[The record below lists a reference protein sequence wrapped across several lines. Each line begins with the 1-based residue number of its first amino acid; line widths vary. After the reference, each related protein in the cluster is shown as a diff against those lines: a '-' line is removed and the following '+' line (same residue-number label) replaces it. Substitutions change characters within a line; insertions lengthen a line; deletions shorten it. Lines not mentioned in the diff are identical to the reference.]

1 MKTHLTLV
9 RSLIVLVALALAPVG
24 IALAHGQPVI
34 AVQPAVVAAGG
45 QITITGME
53 MEPGEVF
60 AITLERLSTSAPLGE
75 AVVTGE
81 GEDANAGFTATFT
94 IPADTTPS
102 SYTVR
107 AATEE
112 GESAETDLTVT
123 APSAEASAGPA
134 MAQEPTGEQHLLDR
148 SKPIGQIAAVVV
160 VIALSA
166 AAGFVLIRSRG

>member
-1 MKTHLTLV
+1 MKMHLTLV
-9 RSLIVLVALALAPVG
+9 RSLIVLAALAFAPVEM
-24 IALAHGQPVI
+24 ALAHGVPVI
-34 AVQPAVVAAGG
+34 AVQPAVVAAGD
-45 QITITGME
+45 QITVTGTE

-60 AITLERLSTSAPLGE
+60 TITLEGVSGSIPLGE
-75 AVVTGE
+75 AAVTGE
-81 GEDANAGFTATFT
+81 GEEGGFTATFT
-94 IPADTTPS
+94 IPADTAPG

-112 GESAETDLTVT
+112 GESAEADLTVT

-134 MAQEPTGEQHLLDR
+134 MAEEPTGEQHLLDR

-166 AAGFVLIRSRG
+166 AAGFVLVRSRG

>member
-1 MKTHLTLV
+1 MKTYVTFV
-9 RSLIVLVALALAPVG
+9 RSLIVLMALALAPVG

-45 QITITGME
+45 QITVTGTE

-60 AITLERLSTSAPLGE
+60 AITLEGMSGAILLGE
-75 AVVTGE
+75 ATVTGE
-81 GEDANAGFTATFT
+81 GEEGGFTVTFT
-94 IPADTTPS
+94 VPVNTAPG

-112 GESAETDLTVT
+112 GESAEADLTVT

-160 VIALSA
+160 IIALSA
-166 AAGFVLIRSRG
+166 AAGFVLVRSRG

>member
-9 RSLIVLVALALAPVG
+9 RSLIVLVVLVLAPVG

-60 AITLERLSTSAPLGE
+60 AITLEGLSTSAPLGE

-81 GEDANAGFTATFT
+81 GEEGGFTATFT
-94 IPADTTPS
+94 IPADTAPG

-112 GESAETDLTVT
+112 GESAEADLTVT

-134 MAQEPTGEQHLLDR
+134 MAEEPTGEQHLLDR

-166 AAGFVLIRSRG
+166 AAGFVLVRSRG

>member
-1 MKTHLTLV
+1 MKMHLTLV
-9 RSLIVLVALALAPVG
+9 RSLIVLAALTLAPVG
-24 IALAHGQPVI
+24 IALAHGVPVI
-34 AVQPAVVAAGG
+34 AVQPAVVAAGD
-45 QITITGME
+45 QITVTGTE

-60 AITLERLSTSAPLGE
+60 TITLEGVSGSIPLGE
-75 AVVTGE
+75 AAVTGE
-81 GEDANAGFTATFT
+81 GEEGGFTATFT
-94 IPADTTPS
+94 IPADTAPG

-112 GESAETDLTVT
+112 GESAEADLTVT

-134 MAQEPTGEQHLLDR
+134 MAEEPTGEQHLLDR

-166 AAGFVLIRSRG
+166 AAGFVLVRSRG

>member
-9 RSLIVLVALALAPVG
+9 RSLIVLVVLVLAPVG

-60 AITLERLSTSAPLGE
+60 AITLEGLSTSAPLGE

-81 GEDANAGFTATFT
+81 GEEGGFTATFT

-112 GESAETDLTVT
+112 GEAATADLTVT

-134 MAQEPTGEQHLLDR
+134 MAEEPTGEQHLLDR

-160 VIALSA
+160 IIALSA
-166 AAGFVLIRSRG
+166 AAGFVLVRSRG

>member
-9 RSLIVLVALALAPVG
+9 WSLVVLATLALAPVG
-24 IALAHGQPVI
+24 IALAHGEPVI

-45 QITITGME
+45 QITVTGTE
-53 MEPGEVF
+53 MEPGEAF
-60 AITLERLSTSAPLGE
+60 AITLEGMSGSVPLGE

-81 GEDANAGFTATFT
+81 GEEGGFTATFT
-94 IPADTTPS
+94 IPADTPPG

-112 GESAETDLTVT
+112 GESAEADLTVT
-123 APSAEASAGPA
+123 APSAEASADPA
-134 MAQEPTGEQHLLDR
+134 MVQEPTGEQHLLDR
-148 SKPIGQIAAVVV
+148 SKPIGQMAAVVV

-166 AAGFVLIRSRG
+166 AAGFVLVRSRG